1 MNLLKILFSSF
12 SLIYALKLNPTIK
25 KTAKYSAQAYNKE
38 FNKLNSKL
46 ITKFDDNIG
55 ICAYEDKKDLIL
67 TIRGTCNFEDWK
79 VNLNCFLVEHP
90 HISTGSVHRGYL
102 NKSRGDAL
110 FLTDQYFTFGCEAKL
125 LLKQKSQFISLH
137 SK

>member
-79 VNLNCFLVEHP
+79 VNLNCFLV
-90 HISTGSVHRGYL
+90 L
-102 NKSRGDAL
+102 NKFYACVAVIFTSSCVLIDL
-110 FLTDQYFTFGCEAKL
+110 YLLMFLVC
-125 LLKQKSQFISLH
+125 FIQTKKHRS
-137 SK
+137 